1 MTDDQRFAAK
11 RQDVFET
18 VLADDMSLAG
28 EENTN

>member
-28 EENTN
+28 EIY